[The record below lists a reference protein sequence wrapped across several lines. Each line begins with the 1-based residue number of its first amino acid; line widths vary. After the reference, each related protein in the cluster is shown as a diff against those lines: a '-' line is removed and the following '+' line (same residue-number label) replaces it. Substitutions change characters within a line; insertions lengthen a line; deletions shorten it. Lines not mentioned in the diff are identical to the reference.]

1 MLGSMSD
8 QAAARA
14 LRDALRAGLTAALK
28 TRDAD
33 ARDALRT
40 AIAAVD
46 NAEAVAAPDGLPPA
60 SSARIAGA
68 VSGLGA
74 AEAPRRRL
82 SAADLRE
89 ILRAQVAEQTQ
100 EAERYEALGQPDA
113 ARRLRARART
123 LTAYLA
129 EG

>member
-8 QAAARA
+8 QAAAQA

-28 TRDAD
+28 ARDTE

-46 NAEAVAAPDGLPPA
+46 NAEAVAAPDRLPPA
-60 SSARIAGA
+60 SGARIAGA

-74 AEAPRRRL
+74 AEVPRRAL
-82 SAADLRE
+82 SAADLME

-123 LTAYLA
+123 LTAYLDQ
-129 EG
+129 G